1 MLCEPFGLNEVIPSD
16 RSLEKGIHEMTA
28 RRFVQTS
35 YPYLS
40 ASAVL
45 VLTGLANPPQ
55 TRAQSPGAAGAHPQ
69 FEVASIKPNTSASG
83 TMKFPFPSGGRFTA
97 TNLNLKILIS
107 FAYKVQGFE
116 VSGGP
121 GGANSGWIG
130 SDRYDVTAKA
140 ADSNIGAEQYRLML
154 QALLADR
161 FKLAVHR
168 ETKEMPVYALLPGKG
183 GPRLPEA
190 DPKGCVTS
198 GQNSAPPQPGLTGP
212 LYGGLSQS
220 ALPACGGFFTG
231 PSSLDGRKMAMP
243 QFVDAL
249 SIVLGRRVIDKT
261 GFTGT
266 FDIHLEFSPEGTA
279 LDRRGSGDVGLPV
292 NTGNPDTS
300 RPSIFTA
307 VQEQLGLKLESQKA
321 PAEVLVIDHV
331 ERVPTEN

>member
-1 MLCEPFGLNEVIPSD
+1 MLCEPFALSEVLLSD
-16 RSLEKGIHEMTA
+16 RYLEKGIHEMTA

-35 YPYLS
+35 YPFLS

-97 TNLNLKILIS
+97 TNLNLKVLIS

-121 GGANSGWIG
+121 AWIG

-140 ADSNIGAEQYRLML
+140 ADGNIGVEQYRLML

-183 GPRLPEA
+183 GPRLPESKPGNCA
-190 DPKGCVTS
+190 TPGP
-198 GQNSAPPQPGLTGP
+198 NSAPPPSGLTGP

-220 ALPACGGFFTG
+220 PLPACGGFFTG

-249 SIVLGRRVIDKT
+249 SIVLGRRAIDKT

-279 LDRRGSGDVGLPV
+279 LDRGGPGDVALPV
-292 NTGNPDTS
+292 NAGNPDTS

>member
-1 MLCEPFGLNEVIPSD
+1 MLCEPFALNEVV
-16 RSLEKGIHEMTA
+16 HEMTA
-28 RRFVQTS
+28 CRFVQTS

-45 VLTGLANPPQ
+45 VLSGL
-55 TRAQSPGAAGAHPQ
+55 AQSPGAAAAHPQ
-69 FEVASIKPNTSASG
+69 FEVTSIKPNTSATG

-97 TNLNLKILIS
+97 TNLTLKILIS

-121 GGANSGWIG
+121 GWIG
-130 SDRYDVTAKA
+130 SDRYDVTARA
-140 ADSNIGAEQYRLML
+140 ADTNIGVEQYRLML

-198 GQNSAPPQPGLTGP
+198 GQS
-212 LYGGLSQS
+212 S
-220 ALPACGGFFTG
+220 LPACGGFFTG

-279 LDRRGSGDVGLPV
+279 LDRRGPGDAGSPV
-292 NTGNPDTS
+292 NAGNPDTS

>member
-1 MLCEPFGLNEVIPSD
+1 MVNEVIQSD
-16 RSLEKGIHEMTA
+16 RDLKKGIQEMLA
-28 RRFVQTS
+28 RRFVQIS
-35 YPYLS
+35 CPYLS

-45 VLTGLANPPQ
+45 VLNGLANIPQ
-55 TRAQSPGAAGAHPQ
+55 TRAQSLAAPAARLE

-97 TNLNLKILIS
+97 TNLNLKTLIS

-121 GGANSGWIG
+121 GWIG

-161 FKLAVHR
+161 FKLAAHR
-168 ETKEMPVYALLPGKG
+168 ETKEMPVYAVLAAKN
-183 GPRLPEA
+183 GPNLPESKPGSCA
-190 DPKGCVTS
+190 TFGP
-198 GQNSAPPQPGLTGP
+198 NSAPPPPG
-212 LYGGLSQS
+212 QS
-220 ALPACGGFFTG
+220 PLPACGGFFTG
-231 PSSLDGRKMAMP
+231 PSSLDGRKMTMA
-243 QFVDAL
+243 QFLDAL
-249 SIVLGRRVIDKT
+249 SIVLGRRVVDKT
-261 GFTGT
+261 GFAGT

-279 LDRRGSGDVGLPV
+279 LDRRGPGDVGLPV
-292 NTGNPDTS
+292 NAGNPDTS

-321 PAEVLVIDHV
+321 PAEVLVIDRV